1 LGETDDASGFAYHDG
16 AAVLLRDGQI
26 VAATEEE
33 RLNRVKHSNFF
44 PMRAI
49 HFCLNS
55 AGVRLE
61 DVDAIVTDSS
71 EEFYDFII
79 LRNAARNPRAVRQS
93 ARDLIADTFQRQFGM
108 DVSKK
113 LRFCSHH
120 VAHLFGAWYPSG
132 FTECL
137 AICLD
142 GDGDGASG
150 LVAHC
155 EGNEFTVLRRL
166 PEQLSLGN
174 FYTAQLSFIGY
185 KRFDEYKVMGL
196 APYGDPTVFKPLFEK
211 MYQLQPDGR
220 FSLASEVQVLMLM
233 KEAGLADK
241 YRRRGEPFLQVH
253 KDFAAALQQALEDMC
268 MHVIKHFRRQTSC
281 RRLCLSGGVA
291 HNCAMNGTVLRS
303 GLFDEIFVQPAAHDA
318 GNALGA
324 ALAVMRDA
332 KRPRPLDVM
341 PHVFL
346 GRDIGLTND
355 IEMRLRRWMP
365 LIDIELLDDAPESA
379 AGLLAEGLVIG
390 WVQGRSEFGPRALGN
405 RSILADPRPAE
416 NKRTINAMIKK
427 REDYRPFAPSIVEE
441 RLREFF
447 EVPATVDN
455 LPYMV
460 VAVPAKPEVR
470 SLLAAVTHVDGS
482 ARVQSVSRLQNPRY
496 HALIAAFGRRTGVP
510 IVLNTSF
517 NNNAEPIVDSVDD
530 AVATFLTTG
539 IQAVVIGD
547 WLVRKVADVA
557 HHSALLDMGCELL
570 PSRKLVRRS
579 TSNGSGYFI
588 ETTAGEY
595 FGESSTSVSPVVFD
609 LLLHHAGPVRRYLVE
624 DCSDD
629 SGPVA
634 ASVAT
639 ELFALWSARAIRLV
653 PSAD

>member
-1 LGETDDASGFAYHDG
+1 
-16 AAVLLRDGQI
+16 
-26 VAATEEE
+26 
-33 RLNRVKHSNFF
+33 
-44 PMRAI
+44 
-49 HFCLNS
+49 
-55 AGVRLE
+55 
-61 DVDAIVTDSS
+61 
-71 EEFYDFII
+71 
-79 LRNAARNPRAVRQS
+79 
-93 ARDLIADTFQRQFGM
+93 
-108 DVSKK
+108 
-113 LRFCSHH
+113 
-120 VAHLFGAWYPSG
+120 
-132 FTECL
+132 
-137 AICLD
+137 
-142 GDGDGASG
+142 
-150 LVAHC
+150 
-155 EGNEFTVLRRL
+155 
-166 PEQLSLGN
+166 
-174 FYTAQLSFIGY
+174 
-185 KRFDEYKVMGL
+185 
-196 APYGDPTVFKPLFEK
+196 
-211 MYQLQPDGR
+211 
-220 FSLASEVQVLMLM
+220 
-233 KEAGLADK
+233 
-241 YRRRGEPFLQVH
+241 
-253 KDFAAALQQALEDMC
+253 
-268 MHVIKHFRRQTSC
+268 
-281 RRLCLSGGVA
+281 
-291 HNCAMNGTVLRS
+291 MNGTVLRS

-588 ETTAGEY
+588 ETTAVSISASPRPRCLQW
-595 FGESSTSVSPVVFD
+595 FSTYCCITQDRCVDTSLRIVVTT
-609 LLLHHAGPVRRYLVE
+609 
-624 DCSDD
+624 
-629 SGPVA
+629 VA
-634 ASVAT
+634 PLPPPLRLR
-639 ELFALWSARAIRLV
+639 LFALWSARAIRLV